1 MAAGNGPTV
10 TSSPHSQLATTSL
23 AFAVC
28 LVLVDATWRTDPGR
42 RDIALIRAEA
52 LLALGRPRA
61 AAEVLSRLLA
71 LAPGDAAAS
80 ALLAEIGP

>member
-1 MAAGNGPTV
+1 MEA
-10 TSSPHSQLATTSL
+10 
-23 AFAVC
+23 
-28 LVLVDATWRTDPGR
+28 LVLVDATWRTDPGQ

-80 ALLAEIGP
+80 ALLAELGP